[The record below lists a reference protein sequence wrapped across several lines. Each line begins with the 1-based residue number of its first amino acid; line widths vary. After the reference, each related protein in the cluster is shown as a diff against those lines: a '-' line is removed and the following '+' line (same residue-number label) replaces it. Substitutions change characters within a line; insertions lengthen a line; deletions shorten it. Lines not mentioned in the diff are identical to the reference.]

1 MAEQTPLYREHLQL
15 SGKMV
20 EFAGF
25 ILPVQ
30 YPDGISAEHLA
41 VRQSAGLFDV
51 SHMGEIEVSGEQTYA
66 FLDYLLSR
74 SLAKIENAIA
84 SQRALYAVMCAA
96 DGTAV
101 DDLLIY
107 PLSPTRCLLI
117 VNAANIAADEAHI
130 RAVADEWARVD
141 ILPADLAIE
150 NHSDRWAQLA
160 LQGPQSLQVLTKIAA
175 GLAGTS
181 ASSTVA
187 ARFAADKLAWVAQLS
202 ALKKY
207 QFTYLPLALLLG
219 ESYDGPTHLMADDF
233 EAGGSTVLVSRTGY
247 TGEDGFEFYLR
258 PESAPLLWRML
269 VAAGARPAGLG
280 ARDTLRLEAGMPLYG
295 HELSRTITPREAG
308 LDRFLALDKAS
319 FVGQAGLLAEPT
331 RQLIGL
337 VSLGKSIPRAGYP
350 VLSGDQVIGAVTSGT
365 FSPSLNK
372 GIALALVER
381 NAIPADDL
389 GLPSAGYLA
398 ALPADVDHAAALHTL
413 AIEIRGRAEPFALC
427 LTPFI

>member
-25 ILPVQ
+25 LLPVQ
-30 YPDGISAEHLA
+30 YPGGISAEHLA
-41 VRQSAGLFDV
+41 VRQEAGLFDV

-74 SLAKIENAIA
+74 NLDKIDQAIA
-84 SQRALYAVMCAA
+84 SRRALYAVMCTA

-160 LQGPQSLQVLTKIAA
+160 LQGPQSLQVLTKIAS
-175 GLAGTS
+175 GLAGLG
-181 ASSTVA
+181 APSTLT
-187 ARFAADKLAWVAQLS
+187 ARFAADRLAWVAQLS

-207 QFTYLPLALLLG
+207 QFTYLPLPLLLG
-219 ESYDGPTHLMADDF
+219 ETYDGPLHLISDDF
-233 EAGGSTVLVSRTGY
+233 EAGGTTVLVSRTGY
-247 TGEDGFEFYLR
+247 TGEDGFEFYLQ
-258 PESAPLLWRML
+258 PEDAPLLWRML
-269 VAAGARPAGLG
+269 VAAGAKPAGLG

-308 LDRFLALDKAS
+308 LDRFLALNKAS
-319 FVGQAGLLAEPT
+319 FVGQTGLLAEPT
-331 RQLIGL
+331 RQLVGL
-337 VSLGKSIPRAGYP
+337 VSLGKAIPRAGYL
-350 VLSGDQVIGAVTSGT
+350 VLSGDQVVGSVTSGT

-381 NAIPADDL
+381 SAVTADDL

-398 ALPADVDHAAALHTL
+398 ALPSDVDHTAGLHTL

-427 LTPFI
+427 QIPFI

>member
-25 ILPVQ
+25 LLPVQ

-74 SLAKIENAIA
+74 SLAKIDNAIA

-175 GLAGTS
+175 GLAGPN
-181 ASSTVA
+181 APSTPA
-187 ARFAADKLAWVAQLS
+187 ARFAADRLAWVAQLS

-207 QFTYLPLALLLG
+207 QFTYLPLQLLVG
-219 ESYDGPTHLMADDF
+219 ESYDGPIHLASDDF
-233 EAGGSTVLVSRTGY
+233 EAGGTTVLASRTGY

-258 PESAPLLWRML
+258 PDDAPLLWRTF
-269 VAAGARPAGLG
+269 VAAGAKPAGLG

-308 LDRFLALDKAS
+308 LDRFLALDKSS
-319 FVGQAGLLAEPT
+319 FVGQSGLLAEPT
-331 RQLIGL
+331 RQLVGL
-337 VSLGKSIPRAGYP
+337 VSLGRAIPRAGYP
-350 VLSGDQVIGAVTSGT
+350 VLSGDQVVGAVTSGT

-381 NAIPADDL
+381 AAVPVDDL
-389 GLPSAGYLA
+389 GLPSAGYLSALSPEQDA
-398 ALPADVDHAAALHTL
+398 ATNVHTL
-413 AIEIRGRAEPFALC
+413 AIEIRGRAEPFALSM
-427 LTPFI
+427 TPFI

>member
-1 MAEQTPLYREHLQL
+1 MAEQTPLYKEHLQL

-25 ILPVQ
+25 LLPIQ

-74 SLAKIENAIA
+74 SLKKIDDAIA

-101 DDLLIY
+101 DDLLLY

-160 LQGPQSLQVLTKIAA
+160 LQGPQSLQVLTRIAS
-175 GLAGTS
+175 GLAGQTGP
-181 ASSTVA
+181 ATLA
-187 ARFAADKLAWVAQLS
+187 ARFAADRLAWVAQLS

-207 QFTYLPLALLLG
+207 QFTYLPLPLLVG
-219 ESYDGPTHLMADDF
+219 GSYDGPLHLTSDDF
-233 EAGGSTVLVSRTGY
+233 EAGGTTVLVSRTGY

-258 PESAPLLWRML
+258 PEAAPLLWRTL
-269 VAAGARPAGLG
+269 VAAGAKPAGLG

-308 LDRFLALDKAS
+308 LDRFLALDKSS
-319 FVGQAGLLAEPT
+319 FVGQTGLMAEPT
-331 RQLIGL
+331 RQLVGL
-337 VSLGKSIPRAGYP
+337 VSLGKAIARAGYP
-350 VLSGDQVIGAVTSGT
+350 VLSGDRVVGAVTSGT
-365 FSPSLNK
+365 FSPSLNR

-381 NAIPADDL
+381 QVVPTDDL

-398 ALPADVDHAAALHTL
+398 ALAPEQNATATLHALT
-413 AIEIRGRAEPFALC
+413 IEIRGRAEPFALC
-427 LTPFI
+427 TVPFI